1 MTLVDTSAWIHSLR
15 PDGDRTVTA
24 RVRALLKSGE
34 AAWCALVQLELWNGA
49 RGERERRVMA
59 DMAASLP
66 SLAID
71 DAVWS
76 AACELARTA
85 RDQGHTFP
93 ATDLVIAACARR
105 HGAGLEH
112 CDSHLEA
119 VQAL

>member
-24 RVRALLKSGE
+24 RVRALLESGE

-66 SLAID
+66 SLSID

-76 AACELARTA
+76 TACELARTA

-112 CDSHLEA
+112 CDSHLES
-119 VQAL
+119 VKAL

>member
-1 MTLVDTSAWIHSLR
+1 MTLIDTSAWIHSLR
-15 PDGDRTVTA
+15 ADGDRTVTA
-24 RVRALLKSGE
+24 RVRALLESGE

-66 SLAID
+66 SLPID

-76 AACELARTA
+76 TACELARAA
-85 RDQGHTFP
+85 RDGGHTIP